1 MPKVAAV
8 QMCSSTSVDANLRM
22 VATLVAKAS
31 EQGAGLV
38 VLPEMFATIGQNVAD
53 KITIQEKFGLGKI
66 QDFLAATAEKHNI
79 WIVGGTIPISCDDPN
94 KTRAACIV
102 YNAEGKVAARYDKV
116 HLFDVVISESECYQE
131 SATIQAG
138 NKLAV
143 VDTPVGKVGLAVC
156 YDIRFPGL
164 FTHLFNQ
171 GAEIFAIP
179 AAFTVKTGQAH
190 WQLLTRSRAVEN
202 FCYVIGATQGG
213 EHANGRK
220 TYGHALIVDPWGC
233 VVAEKADM
241 NPGVIYA
248 EIDLDNLH
256 KIRAS
261 LPIAEHQR
269 IFPDVSKL

>member
-22 VATLVAKAS
+22 VATLVAKAVDQ
-31 EQGAGLV
+31 EAKLV
-38 VLPEMFATIGQNVAD
+38 VLPEMFATIDQSKAD
-53 KITIQEKFGLGKI
+53 KMTVQEKFGTGKI
-66 QDFLAATAEKHNI
+66 QDFLAATAQKHQV
-79 WIVGGTIPISCDDPN
+79 WIVGGTIPICSDDPN
-94 KTRAACIV
+94 RTRAACIV
-102 YNAEGKVAARYDKV
+102 YNAKGEVAGRYDKM
-116 HLFDVVISESECYQE
+116 HLFDVVISEKECYQE

-138 NKLAV
+138 NTFAV
-143 VDTPVGKVGLAVC
+143 VNTPIGKVGLAVC

-164 FTHLFNQ
+164 FTHLFNL

-179 AAFTVKTGQAH
+179 AAFTVKTGVAH

-213 EHANGRK
+213 EHTNGRK
-220 TYGHALIVDPWGC
+220 TYGHALIVNPWGC
-233 VVAEKADM
+233 VVAEKADT

-248 EIDLDNLH
+248 EIDLDNLY

-261 LPIAEHQR
+261 LPIANHQR
-269 IFPDVSKL
+269 IFPDISKL